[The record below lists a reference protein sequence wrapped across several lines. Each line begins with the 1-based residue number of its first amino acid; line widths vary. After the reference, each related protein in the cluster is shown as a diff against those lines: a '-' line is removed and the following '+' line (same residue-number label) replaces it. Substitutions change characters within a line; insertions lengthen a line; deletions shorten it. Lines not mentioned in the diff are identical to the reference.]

1 MTPFARA
8 YTPQEQYDQI
18 FRELWAKWLKAD
30 PDIRASFPQATAAEA
45 YGAMTAF
52 LKWSFER
59 PTFRNDLYQ
68 VTVFDDGHIVHLS
81 IKRNDRAP
89 IHDWRDL
96 QEIKNQL
103 VGAEN
108 EAIEIY
114 PAESKRVDSANQY
127 HLWVFKDPTYRIPI
141 GFQTRLVSED
151 TIGLSQ
157 QRPFENAGA

>member
-1 MTPFARA
+1 MTPFEPA
-8 YTPQEQYDQI
+8 YTPPEQYVSI
-18 FRELWAKWLKAD
+18 KAEMWRKWIQGN
-30 PDIRASFPQATAAEA
+30 PEIRASFPQATAPEA
-45 YGAMTAF
+45 YAALEEFM
-52 LKWSFER
+52 KWTFER

-68 VTVFDDGHIVHLS
+68 VTVYDDGHIVHLS
-81 IKRNDRAP
+81 IKRNDREP

-151 TIGLSQ
+151 TIGLSK
-157 QRPFENAGA
+157 QRAFA